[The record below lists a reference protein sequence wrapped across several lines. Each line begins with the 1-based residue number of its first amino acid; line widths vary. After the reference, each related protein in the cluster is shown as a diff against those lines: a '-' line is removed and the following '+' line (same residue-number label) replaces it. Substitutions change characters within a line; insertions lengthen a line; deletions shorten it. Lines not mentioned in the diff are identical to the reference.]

1 MSANNESLSS
11 FGQDLIKAAQDNPI
25 PAALIG
31 MGVLWWF
38 SGGSQTSLSGANLA
52 GPGGSA
58 LQGVSRVASQMADS
72 GKAAIG
78 AASATATDAGGEVG
92 DASSRALASAGDSL
106 SSAAGTAQR
115 YGFAMQRDLADLL
128 ERRPLALGAVGLCL
142 GVVAATAFPVTDAE
156 KEMFGETSDSLKEQA
171 KAMVSDGAGAASE
184 FAGSVAQAASNEGA
198 SVSGAAAVG
207 KTALKKVEAVAAKA
221 IDAAETKISKV

>member
-58 LQGVSRVASQMADS
+58 LQGVSRVANQMAES
-72 GKAAIG
+72 GKSVID
-78 AASATATDAGGEVG
+78 AASATATDAGGEVA
-92 DASSRALASAGDSL
+92 DASSRTLESAGASL
-106 SSAAGTAQR
+106 SSAAENAQR

-128 ERRPLALGAVGLCL
+128 ERRPLALGAIGLCL

-156 KEMFGETSDSLKEQA
+156 KEIFGETSDSLKEQT
-171 KAMVSDGAGAASE
+171 KAMVSDGASD
-184 FAGSVAQAASNEGA
+184 FADSVAQAAGNEGA
-198 SVSGAAAVG
+198 SVSGAAAMG
-207 KTALKKVEAVAAKA
+207 KTAVKKAEAVAKRA
-221 IDAAETKISKV
+221 IDAAESKISKV

>member
-52 GPGGSA
+52 ATDGSA
-58 LQGVSRVASQMADS
+58 LQGVSRVASRIAKS
-72 GKAAIG
+72 GKSAIA
-78 AASATATDAGGEVG
+78 AASDAATDAGAGLA
-92 DASSRALASAGDSL
+92 DASSRAHASAGDGI
-106 SSAAGTAQR
+106 SSAAETAQR

-128 ERRPLALGAVGLCL
+128 ERRPLALGAIGLCL
-142 GVVAATAFPVTDAE
+142 GIVAATAFPVTEAE
-156 KEMFGETSDSLKEQA
+156 NEMFGATSDSLREQA
-171 KAMVSDGAGAASE
+171 KTMVSDGADAASD
-184 FAGSVAQAASNEGA
+184 FADSVAQAAGREGVTA
-198 SVSGAAAVG
+198 NDTAAMG
-207 KTALKKVEAVAAKA
+207 EQALKKAEAVATKA
-221 IDAAETKISKV
+221 INAAEAKITKL